1 MASDDQEPPRG
12 KTRRRGK
19 ELEEA
24 LLDAAWDELQE
35 VGYAHLTM
43 EAVAARAGT
52 SRAVLYRRW
61 SNRAAL
67 VIDAMRRHRPLLS
80 GEVPDTGTL
89 RGDVVALLTRMS
101 RGLAE
106 TGAETVYGILGDYFG
121 DPENF
126 SRVQDQF
133 LHSGAGVMRV
143 ILSRAE
149 QRGEARPG
157 ISARIATI
165 PTDLFRQ
172 ELFLRRTPP
181 TEQVIDEIVDEV
193 FLPLV
198 QI

>member
-1 MASDDQEPPRG
+1 VTEDEQRKG
-12 KTRRRGK
+12 RTRRRGA

-24 LLDAAWDELQE
+24 LLDAAWAELAE
-35 VGYAHLTM
+35 VGYPHLTM

-61 SNRAAL
+61 NNRAAL
-67 VIDAMRRHRPLLS
+67 VIDAMRRHRPLLT

-89 RGDVVALLTRMS
+89 RGDVLALLTRMS

-106 TGAETVYGILGDYFG
+106 TGADTVYGILGDYFG

-133 LHSGAGVMRV
+133 LHSGAGVMST
-143 ILSRAE
+143 ILRRAQ

-157 ISARIATI
+157 ISARVATL

-172 ELFLRRTPP
+172 ELFFRRSPP
-181 TEQVIDEIVDEV
+181 SEQVINEIVDEV

-198 QI
+198 LI